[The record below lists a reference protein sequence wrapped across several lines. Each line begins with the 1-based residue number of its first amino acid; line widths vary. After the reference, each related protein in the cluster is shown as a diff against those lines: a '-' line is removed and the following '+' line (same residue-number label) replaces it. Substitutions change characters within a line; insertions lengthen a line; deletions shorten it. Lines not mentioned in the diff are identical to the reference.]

1 MVRSNN
7 SIIGAAILA
16 ATTLAQ
22 QNLLINERVF
32 LTSTHSEA
40 GIINMIE
47 MFENKQDPADLRKF
61 GDWTQLIGGLN
72 YPTYTT
78 YDFKNNMF
86 YVCDCDRILQYEI
99 VFDEDSRS
107 KVSAVLNGPVV
118 QNVFCGGL
126 ALDKFNNLFF
136 VDVSDKSSIK
146 KVNRD
151 LLLLEK
157 YPVDLISDALYEGE
171 FSRAAINMQSIS
183 IEHEYLYW
191 TNDSHLDGHGGV
203 HKAFTEPFI
212 RNEPFQTYEIK
223 DVSKATTIATNENYL
238 FFTG

>member
-1 MVRSNN
+1 M
-7 SIIGAAILA
+7 A
-16 ATTLAQ
+16 ATSLAQ
-22 QNLLINERVF
+22 QNLSINERVF

-47 MFENKQDPADLRKF
+47 MFENNQDAADLRKF

-78 YDFKNNMF
+78 YDFKAKLF

-99 VFDEDSRS
+99 VFNDESQP
-107 KVSAVLNGPVV
+107 KVSATLNGPVV

-126 ALDKFNNLFF
+126 ALDKFHNLFY
-136 VDVSDKSSIK
+136 VDVSDKSSVR

-151 LLLLEK
+151 LLLLDK
-157 YPVDLISDALYEGE
+157 YPVDLVSDPLYEGE
-171 FSRAAINMQSIS
+171 FSRAAINMASIS

-191 TNDSHLDGHGGV
+191 TNDSHMDGHGGV

-223 DVSKATTIATNENYL
+223 DVSKASTITTNENYL
-238 FFTG
+238 FFTGQMSTRRGQP